1 MRKEDPLVSHTQTE
15 DPPGGNDGLLAGANG
30 IAPVCASGPTAGAWQ
45 LIEERVDEDYVSSPA
60 DNFVAEQFWGHRYI
74 DNAVRRRTYALDS
87 ETWCLALAVVSV
99 ADHCSARASRS
110 AACSASRATV
120 MPGS

>member
-1 MRKEDPLVSHTQTE
+1 MNG
-15 DPPGGNDGLLAGANG
+15 PP
-30 IAPVCASGPTAGAWQ
+30 AGAWQ